1 MSLLI
6 VLYTYVKGGAD
17 AWAEPGLALRLP
29 TGAAEAA
36 QVRGAVMRLARRHGQ
51 AGGRRPSVYNSVD
64 PCIEINLLSNS

>member
-1 MSLLI
+1 MGYARLLERAAGLDRRT
-6 VLYTYVKGGAD
+6 VLSQPAV
-17 AWAEPGLALRLP
+17 
-29 TGAAEAA
+29 GAAEAA